1 MEMESR
7 LNQIPGV
14 LTVGIFAQRAADVL
28 LIAQVRM
35 AFGKCASDQESGLLE
50 IIYFT
55 LVAALLYLL
64 CQLDPVDRMEV
75 AAGRRFQYRSV
86 LFFGILLTLALIS
99 FYLIRLYT
107 GNP

>member
-1 MEMESR
+1 
-7 LNQIPGV
+7 
-14 LTVGIFAQRAADVL
+14 
-28 LIAQVRM
+28 
-35 AFGKCASDQESGLLE
+35 LE

-64 CQLDPVDRMEV
+64 SNWLLDRIEI
-75 AAGRRFQYRSV
+75 AAGRRFAYRSA
-86 LFFGILLTLALIS
+86 LFFGILLVLAMIS